1 MDIHPDLKSV
11 KSGNLSTI
19 SLGDVSYSYERRDNR
34 VSFLCSTIDN
44 TSDDSTGLLSLCCWI
59 SEKTIE
65 NGSWQNEYYELV
77 DSIELGSLKKDY
89 SFSDI
94 EQTFVIPD
102 DLLTIIDSM
111 NEEKDEWHFVFTINE
126 LDEDG
131 NNHIIFAVNG
141 PDENEGIKL
150 SIYDE
155 SLSIFKD
162 NDDEIRA
169 FVDGEEF
176 SGTLVSSDE
185 RFEMEFEESIPVFL
199 RGYHKNGQCGVG
211 GSLDPTLVP
220 LNVVVA
226 DKVCY
231 YDCDLTPAGD
241 YLLGQMA
248 DNPLYFEC
256 DKELVK
262 ELTNTTTTL
271 TVRKGTIISGDSFG
285 THKNMTAELLKHFDN
300 PLVVDMESAACG
312 QVALRLNV
320 PFVVIRSISDNI
332 IDDEKCQADIY
343 EEYLEMS
350 AKRAASV
357 LVHYLNKDMLED

>member
-1 MDIHPDLKSV
+1 MRRVFRERKRQEESTNFDELDSDASLVAKNVEDIHPDLKSV

-199 RGYHKNGQCGVG
+199 RGYHKNGQLGVG
-211 GSLDPTLVP
+211 GSLEDAESPLV
-220 LNVVVA
+220 
-226 DKVCY
+226 Y
-231 YDCDLTPAGD
+231 YDENGNEIEENMFKSRYGSDFEKIMNAGFD
-241 YLLGQMA
+241 EISQIAISENSKPSQAQY
-248 DNPLYFEC
+248 
-256 DKELVK
+256 
-262 ELTNTTTTL
+262 
-271 TVRKGTIISGDSFG
+271 VRQG
-285 THKNMTAELLKHFDN
+285 L
-300 PLVVDMESAACG
+300 PW
-312 QVALRLNV
+312 
-320 PFVVIRSISDNI
+320 
-332 IDDEKCQADIY
+332 
-343 EEYLEMS
+343 
-350 AKRAASV
+350 
-357 LVHYLNKDMLED
+357 

>member
-1 MDIHPDLKSV
+1 MDLNEMRRVFRERKRQEESTNFDVLDSDASLVAKNVEDIHPDLKSV

-65 NGSWQNEYYELV
+65 NCSWQNEYYELV

-199 RGYHKNGQCGVG
+199 RGYHKNGQLGVG
-211 GSLDPTLVP
+211 GSLEDAESPLV
-220 LNVVVA
+220 
-226 DKVCY
+226 Y
-231 YDCDLTPAGD
+231 YDENGNEIEENMFKSRYGSDFEKIMNAGFD
-241 YLLGQMA
+241 EISQIAISENSKPSQAQY
-248 DNPLYFEC
+248 
-256 DKELVK
+256 
-262 ELTNTTTTL
+262 
-271 TVRKGTIISGDSFG
+271 VRQG
-285 THKNMTAELLKHFDN
+285 L
-300 PLVVDMESAACG
+300 PW
-312 QVALRLNV
+312 
-320 PFVVIRSISDNI
+320 
-332 IDDEKCQADIY
+332 
-343 EEYLEMS
+343 
-350 AKRAASV
+350 
-357 LVHYLNKDMLED
+357 

>member
-1 MDIHPDLKSV
+1 MDLNEMRRVFRERKRQEESTNFDELDSDASLVAKNVEDIHPDLKSV

-199 RGYHKNGQCGVG
+199 RGYHKNGQLGVG
-211 GSLDPTLVP
+211 GSLEDAESPLV
-220 LNVVVA
+220 
-226 DKVCY
+226 Y
-231 YDCDLTPAGD
+231 YDENGNEIEENMFKSRYGSDFEKIMNAGFD
-241 YLLGQMA
+241 EISQIAISENSKPSQAQY
-248 DNPLYFEC
+248 
-256 DKELVK
+256 
-262 ELTNTTTTL
+262 
-271 TVRKGTIISGDSFG
+271 VRQG
-285 THKNMTAELLKHFDN
+285 L
-300 PLVVDMESAACG
+300 PW
-312 QVALRLNV
+312 
-320 PFVVIRSISDNI
+320 
-332 IDDEKCQADIY
+332 
-343 EEYLEMS
+343 
-350 AKRAASV
+350 
-357 LVHYLNKDMLED
+357 

>member
-1 MDIHPDLKSV
+1 MKVIVCPMQEELGALLGKLDSYSEADYGLIKGYKFDTKRGECFAFVAKIGKTNIGFDLGYLASKMDI
-11 KSGNLSTI
+11 
-19 SLGDVSYSYERRDNR
+19 EA
-34 VSFLCSTIDN
+34 
-44 TSDDSTGLLSLCCWI
+44 
-59 SEKTIE
+59 
-65 NGSWQNEYYELV
+65 
-77 DSIELGSLKKDY
+77 
-89 SFSDI
+89 
-94 EQTFVIPD
+94 
-102 DLLTIIDSM
+102 
-111 NEEKDEWHFVFTINE
+111 
-126 LDEDG
+126 
-131 NNHIIFAVNG
+131 IFN
-141 PDENEGIKL
+141 I
-150 SIYDE
+150 
-155 SLSIFKD
+155 
-162 NDDEIRA
+162 
-169 FVDGEEF
+169 
-176 SGTLVSSDE
+176 
-185 RFEMEFEESIPVFL
+185 
-199 RGYHKNGQCGVG
+199 GVG

-332 IDDEKCQADIY
+332 IDDEKRQADIY

>member
-1 MDIHPDLKSV
+1 MDLNEMRRVFRERKRQEESTNFDELDSDASLVAKNVEDIHPDLKSV

-211 GSLDPTLVP
+211 GSLEDAESPLV
-220 LNVVVA
+220 
-226 DKVCY
+226 Y
-231 YDCDLTPAGD
+231 YDENGNEIEENMFKSRYGSDFEKIMNAGFD
-241 YLLGQMA
+241 EISQIAISENSKPSQAQY
-248 DNPLYFEC
+248 
-256 DKELVK
+256 
-262 ELTNTTTTL
+262 
-271 TVRKGTIISGDSFG
+271 VRQG
-285 THKNMTAELLKHFDN
+285 L
-300 PLVVDMESAACG
+300 PW
-312 QVALRLNV
+312 
-320 PFVVIRSISDNI
+320 
-332 IDDEKCQADIY
+332 
-343 EEYLEMS
+343 
-350 AKRAASV
+350 
-357 LVHYLNKDMLED
+357 

>member
-1 MDIHPDLKSV
+1 MDLNEMRRVFRERKRQEESTNFDVLDSDASLVAKNVEDIHPDLKSV

-211 GSLDPTLVP
+211 GSLEDAESPLV
-220 LNVVVA
+220 
-226 DKVCY
+226 Y
-231 YDCDLTPAGD
+231 YDENGNEIEENMFKSRYGSDFEKIMNAGFD
-241 YLLGQMA
+241 EISQIAISENSKPSQAQY
-248 DNPLYFEC
+248 
-256 DKELVK
+256 
-262 ELTNTTTTL
+262 
-271 TVRKGTIISGDSFG
+271 VRQG
-285 THKNMTAELLKHFDN
+285 L
-300 PLVVDMESAACG
+300 PW
-312 QVALRLNV
+312 
-320 PFVVIRSISDNI
+320 
-332 IDDEKCQADIY
+332 
-343 EEYLEMS
+343 
-350 AKRAASV
+350 
-357 LVHYLNKDMLED
+357 